1 MNQVLTPLTPGK
13 FQALRG
19 RAIDFRVD
27 EGTQPHPLDFV
38 YRGCWDL
45 RKWHNGTI
53 GVRSVVY
60 RGCEIPLPA
69 MQLMIVSA
77 EGNASVLDFMGAA
90 EARQLAADILEAIED
105 TTRAYE
111 QARAHLQGGA
121 A

>member
-1 MNQVLTPLTPGK
+1 MSAHNTPVAHR
-13 FQALRG
+13 ALRG

-27 EGTQPHPLDFV
+27 EGTQPHQLDFV

-45 RKWHNGTI
+45 RKWHNGTVS
-53 GVRSVVY
+53 VRSVVY

-69 MQLMIVSA
+69 VQLIVVSV
-77 EGNASVLDFMGAA
+77 EGKASLLDFMSAA
-90 EARQLAADILEAIED
+90 EARQLAADILEAVED
-105 TTRAYE
+105 TTHAYE